1 MSLAFPLGLH
11 HTLSREPRDYLPIP
25 QSQCSFQTA
34 FTRFGAMSA
43 FALPT
48 QRIDSISSGGND
60 HGDV

>member
-25 QSQCSFQTA
+25 QPQCSFPTA

-43 FALPT
+43 FALLT
-48 QRIDSISSGGND
+48 LRIDSISSGGMTN
-60 HGDV
+60 GYV